1 MRRAL
6 WVWAARLLARSSRY
20 AAVAHR
26 QCACSLLLLLLLLYR
41 PAVPATAAACAL
53 HGDSVRISEPFVSH
67 LHAWLHN
74 MCAPMRRTRLWRTL
88 HVTPPC
94 CLPMMPCL
102 PCDPHSTRR

>member
-26 QCACSLLLLLLLLYR
+26 QCACSLLLPLLLLLLLYR

-53 HGDSVRISEPFVSH
+53 HGDSVRI
-67 LHAWLHN
+67 
-74 MCAPMRRTRLWRTL
+74 
-88 HVTPPC
+88 
-94 CLPMMPCL
+94 
-102 PCDPHSTRR
+102 